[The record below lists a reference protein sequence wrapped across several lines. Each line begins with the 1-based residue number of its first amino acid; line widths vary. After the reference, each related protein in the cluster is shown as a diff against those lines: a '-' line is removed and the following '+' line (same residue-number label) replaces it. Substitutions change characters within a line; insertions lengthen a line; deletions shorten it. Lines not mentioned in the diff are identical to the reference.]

1 MHIIKKLNP
10 YTRKRLLELVQVEN
24 YKVKDACNV
33 LGISEFTYYYWKKRS
48 DFHNLPTTPKTFYRK
63 TPKYLERLVIKIR
76 DKLGL
81 SSIKIHFELKNRG
94 IINPSTNCFLSESA
108 IRAIFKRYK
117 RGYKF
122 DKLKR
127 PKPIRYEKQNPG
139 DMAHTDVKKIRKIKG
154 DYNQKRYEALLLDDC
169 TRIAY
174 AEIIE
179 NKEAQTLSDFL
190 KSGAKFFKDEY
201 NIVFKSLLSDNGN
214 EFTTRYKKNVSLHL
228 FEATLKSL
236 GIKHK
241 YTKPYH
247 PQTNGKAERM
257 WRTLDIEFYRKK
269 WFFSPEHR
277 EQELTLWIQKYNKY
291 RVHLGIKGLTPLQK
305 LLNLRSSDKG
315 ALRAPLSEPS
325 QLSANSITTSSRQQG
340 L

>member
-1 MHIIKKLNP
+1 MKYQKRLNAF
-10 YTRKRLLELVQVEN
+10 TRKRLLELVQAEN
-24 YKVKDACNV
+24 FSIKNACKIFNV
-33 LGISEFTYYYWKKRS
+33 SRQTYYKWLKRQNLNDKPS
-48 DFHNLPTTPKTFYRK
+48 TPHNFYRQTPKS
-63 TPKYLERLVIKIR
+63 LERLVIKIR
-76 DKLGL
+76 DNTGL
-81 SSIKIHFELKNRG
+81 SSIKIHFELKSRG
-94 IINPSTNCFLSESA
+94 IVNPSTNCNLSESA
-108 IRAIFKRYK
+108 ICAIFNRYK
-117 RGYKF
+117 RGYKY

-127 PKPIRYEKQNPG
+127 PKPVIIRYEKQYPG

-179 NKEAQTLSDFL
+179 NKEAKTLSDFL
-190 KSGAKFFKDEY
+190 KSGVKFFKDEY
-201 NIVFKSLLSDNGN
+201 NIEFKSLLSDNGP
-214 EFTTRYKKNVSLHL
+214 EFTTRSRKNIDLHL
-228 FEATLKSL
+228 FEATLKTL

-269 WFFSPEHR
+269 WFFSPEQR
-277 EQELTLWIQKYNKY
+277 EEELKKWIQKYNKF

-305 LLNLRSSDKG
+305 LLNLRSDKG
-315 ALRAPLSEPS
+315 ARSAPLSEPS
-325 QLSANSITTSSRQQG
+325 QLTANSITTSSR
-340 L
+340 